1 LIWVAVTPGA
11 ADEVLPLVVAVDAAV
26 VEVVVV
32 DELLLDEHPAMT
44 MAVSASA
51 AAGTAQFPR

>member
-1 LIWVAVTPGA
+1 VAVTPGA